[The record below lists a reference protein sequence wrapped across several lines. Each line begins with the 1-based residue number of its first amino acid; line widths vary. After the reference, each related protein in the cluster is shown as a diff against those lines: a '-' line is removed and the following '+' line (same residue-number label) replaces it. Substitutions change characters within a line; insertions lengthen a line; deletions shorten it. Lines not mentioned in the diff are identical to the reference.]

1 MGINGYEKASITAL
15 MYYHAYIGNMSYT
28 SQKGK
33 PIGFNKGSQKTKNKK
48 KNKIMAKKKLYIS
61 LPITGFPIDEV

>member
-15 MYYHAYIGNMSYT
+15 MYYHVYIGNMSYT

-33 PIGFNKGSQKTKNKK
+33 PIGFNKGSQKKKNKK
-48 KNKIMAKKKLYIS
+48 RIKLWQRKNYIS
-61 LPITGFPIDEV
+61 VYQ

>member
-15 MYYHAYIGNMSYT
+15 MYYHVYIGNMSYT
-28 SQKGK
+28 SRKGK

-48 KNKIMAKKKLYIS
+48 KEHEYGKEKIIYQFTHNRAS
-61 LPITGFPIDEV
+61 NR